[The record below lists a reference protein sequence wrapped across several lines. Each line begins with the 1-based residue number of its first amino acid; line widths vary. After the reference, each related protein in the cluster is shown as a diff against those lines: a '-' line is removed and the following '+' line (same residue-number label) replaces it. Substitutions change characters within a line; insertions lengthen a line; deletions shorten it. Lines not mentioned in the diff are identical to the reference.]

1 MNAKKNI
8 ILATMGLV
16 MAATA
21 VTGASAETRFDRTHP
36 ARAEV
41 NGRLANENHRI
52 VVARGSKQIF
62 SIVQS
67 DIREEYGAF
76 YLIAGANRG
85 AAAVILYLG
94 PVQKLLPEHAKLLAT
109 EAMERV
115 VGGKRPACDIL

>member
-52 VVARGSKQIF
+52 VVARRAGEIRKVKAMRLHAKAHLIR
-62 SIVQS
+62 VQERRMAARHGGH
-67 DIREEYGAF
+67 ITRIEKARLNREE
-76 YLIAGANRG
+76 NRLSRHIG
-85 AAAVILYLG
+85 
-94 PVQKLLPEHAKLLAT
+94 
-109 EAMERV
+109 
-115 VGGKRPACDIL
+115 